1 MEFPKQALK
10 TLEGD
15 AREAAWRLAGSQFV
29 KLTREPLVA
38 FLAGQLGPD
47 DPSMRAKVASFL
59 KSDMGEAFMSA
70 FLSLGLSLMP
80 AQAGDVPQQLAKEL
94 RVRAMT
100 GASDVVVDLLMGPLR
115 QVISMYI
122 QGAPAQEPAGLPA
135 ETAPAVRMESPERA
149 TIAEATPAHSNS
161 QSSR

>member
-10 TLEGD
+10 TLETD

-47 DPSMRAKVASFL
+47 DPAMRRKVADFL
-59 KSDMGEAFMSA
+59 KTEMGEAFVSA

-80 AQAGDVPQQLAKEL
+80 AQAGEIPQHLAKEL

-100 GASDVVVDLLMGPLR
+100 SASDAVVDLIMGPLR

-122 QGAPAQEPAGLPA
+122 QGAPEERAPAGLPA
-135 ETAPAVRMESPERA
+135 ETASTLHVESPEKA
-149 TIAEATPAHSNS
+149 TIAEATPA
-161 QSSR
+161 QSHASGR